1 MQGFLAVAAGH
12 LAVISLT
19 TFAPWLIFAA
29 AKFLW
34 DSLMERGGEMN
45 KREKTLVKVL
55 GVFIVIYLIYVI
67 VF

>member
-1 MQGFLAVAAGH
+1 MVVAAGH

-19 TFAPWLIFAA
+19 TLAPWLIFAA
-29 AKFLW
+29 AKLLW
-34 DSLMERGGEMN
+34 DSLSERGGEMN
-45 KREKTLVKVL
+45 EREKTLVKVL